1 MRVTSKA
8 SYAIPEDFQT
18 LSRLNM
24 VVYELRPCI
33 SDFLALVVPVWYVP
47 ELSRFC
53 NVKSEKRDASSLN
66 LGRSN
71 DTNNYS
77 SSKLHDF
84 SAVSETRPLVVK
96 FSS

>member
-24 VVYELRPCI
+24 VVYELRPCV

-53 NVKSEKRDASSLN
+53 KGKSQEKRCQVSL
-66 LGRSN
+66 LGRFN
-71 DTNNYS
+71 DTSNYS
-77 SSKLHDF
+77 SISSCLDGSVRE
-84 SAVSETRPLVVK
+84 SALTLES
-96 FSS
+96 